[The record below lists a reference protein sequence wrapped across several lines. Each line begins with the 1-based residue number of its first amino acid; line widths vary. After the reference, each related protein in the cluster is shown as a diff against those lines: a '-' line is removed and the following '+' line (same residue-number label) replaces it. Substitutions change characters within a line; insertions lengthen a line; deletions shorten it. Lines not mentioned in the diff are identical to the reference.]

1 MFRTAEEHL
10 DLFPVELSGTDEV
23 MFTQMFGW
31 SHWDIFTR
39 CPDML
44 LIFLLYSL
52 STPLGQ

>member
-23 MFTQMFGW
+23 MFTKMFGW

-44 LIFLLYSL
+44 LISLYPL

>member
-1 MFRTAEEHL
+1 MFSTAEEHL

-31 SHWDIFTR
+31 SHWDIFTG

-44 LIFLLYSL
+44 LIFSLYPL